1 MNNKII
7 KKNTAKRKKKKKD
20 LTSMG
25 HYLGPY
31 ERNLHPKDLETTSVR
46 QLLCL
51 P

>member
-7 KKNTAKRKKKKKD
+7 KKIQLREKKKKD

-31 ERNLHPKDLETTSVR
+31 ERNLHPRDLETTSVR